1 MRSARR
7 REASRAKPRRVSPV
21 DLVLVIALVAA
32 ILHTSKPLADDL
44 RSTAQADEIIS
55 SMSSQVDRTDE
66 DDRKEALAHAQAYN
80 QSLAPDE
87 GRTDNQGM
95 AGGNAGEGDILELLD
110 SGKEATALPYE
121 ELLRWDDQ
129 VAMCWIEIPRIGV
142 REPVYHG
149 TSDETLAM
157 GVGHLSWSSLPVGGH
172 SSHCV
177 LAAHSGMEGSRMFD
191 DLDRLREGDMF
202 VVHTLADAYQYEVFH
217 VETVLPRDAAESCQI
232 KAGEDLCTLI
242 TCTPYGINTHRLLVH
257 ARRTPY
263 DYQLANQTGAAPAAL
278 RADELLSDRR
288 AAPVT
293 MLALVAFGLLV
304 LWAIREAI
312 VAVVTWAL
320 RLYKGL
326 YGILLGR
333 EARS

>member
-21 DLVLVIALVAA
+21 DLVLAIALVAA
-32 ILHTSKPLADDL
+32 IWHTTKPLADDL
-44 RSTAQADEIIS
+44 RSTAEADEIIS
-55 SMSSQVDRTDE
+55 SMSSQVDRTEE
-66 DDRKEALAHAQAYN
+66 DDRKEVLAHAQAYN
-80 QSLAPDE
+80 QALAPDD
-87 GRTDNQGM
+87 GRADNRGM

-110 SGKEATALPYE
+110 NSKATSLPYE
-121 ELLRWDDQ
+121 EQLRWDDQ
-129 VAMCWIEIPRIGV
+129 VAMCWIEIPRIAV

-149 TSDETLAM
+149 TSDEALAM
-157 GVGHLSWSSLPVGGH
+157 GVGHLSWSSLPVGGQ

-191 DLDRLREGDMF
+191 DLDRLKEGDVF
-202 VVHTLADAYQYEVFH
+202 IVHTLADAYQYKVFQ
-217 VETVLPRDAAESCQI
+217 VETVLPRDAANSCQI

-263 DYQLANQTGAAPAAL
+263 DYQLTHQTGATPAAL
-278 RADELLSDRR
+278 RAEELLSDRR
-288 AAPVT
+288 VAPVT

-304 LWAIREAI
+304 FWAIRETV
-312 VAVVTWAL
+312 VATVTWTR

-326 YGILLGR
+326 YGILLGK
-333 EARS
+333 EARP